1 MNILVVDDE
10 DAAIRDL
17 VRIIRKVEPYC
28 NLMSTDEVDEAVE
41 MCQKN
46 DFDVAFLDINM
57 PGRNGLTLAQELKDL
72 RPLINII
79 MVTAYPNYAID
90 AFKLWASAY
99 ILKPAMETDV
109 RSALDNLRNPVFTKD
124 KGVYV
129 QCFGNFEIFYNG
141 EIIKFG
147 RSKSKEMLAYLVDR
161 KGASATNAE
170 LRAVLWEDEAVDEDR
185 QRKYFAQ
192 IVYDLKNTLEGL
204 GCGDIFIQSRD
215 SYAIVPSQ
223 IICDYYLAIN
233 NNQRAINQYNGEYMS
248 QYTWAYKEIG
258 VINEQIFN

>member
-10 DAAIRDL
+10 AAAIRDL
-17 VRIIRKVEPYC
+17 VRIINKVEPYC

-41 MCQKN
+41 LCKAN
-46 DFDVAFLDINM
+46 DFDVAFLDISM
-57 PGRNGLTLAQELKDL
+57 PGRNGLTLAQELKDI

-79 MVTAYPNYAID
+79 MVTAYPSYAVD

-99 ILKPAMETDV
+99 ILKPAMENDV
-109 RSALDNLRNPVFTKD
+109 RSALDNLRNPVVD
-124 KGVYV
+124 KSKGIYI
-129 QCFGNFEIFYNG
+129 QCFGNFEIFNNG

-170 LRAVLWEDEAVDEDR
+170 LRAVLWEDEIMDEDK

-192 IVYDLKNTLEGL
+192 IVHDLKNTLDSK
-204 GCGDIFIQSRD
+204 GCGNIFAQSRD

-233 NNQRAINQYNGEYMS
+233 KNQRAINQYNGEYMS

-258 VINEQIFN
+258 VINEMLLN